1 MQWFANI
8 YLLYINFSSVG
19 RGLPLSGG
27 KCHQVQNLCIY
38 KATRVYIFS
47 KFEILQVFSAC
58 IYCRHRLVWL
68 GAGEFTLKIVSF
80 LCIYL
85 SFKWPQLAL
94 YMDQNIS
101 SLKKPPKLFSESFM
115 KFSADFVCQFCWR
128 IDCRADERRDTGEI
142 LENGRDFWFRINRF

>member
-1 MQWFANI
+1 MI
-8 YLLYINFSSVG
+8 CKYISITVYINFSSVG

-38 KATRVYIFS
+38 KAKSIYLLKVWNIAG
-47 KFEILQVFSAC
+47 LSAC
-58 IYCRHRLVWL
+58 IYCRHRLIWL

-142 LENGRDFWFRINRF
+142 LENGRDFWFRINHF

>member
-1 MQWFANI
+1 MVEVCHLVGVDANKCKI
-8 YLLYINFSSVG
+8 CVSIKPQEYISSQIWNIA
-19 RGLPLSGG
+19 GL
-27 KCHQVQNLCIY
+27 
-38 KATRVYIFS
+38 
-47 KFEILQVFSAC
+47 SAC
-58 IYCRHRLVWL
+58 IYCRHRLIWL

-115 KFSADFVCQFCWR
+115 KFSVDFVCQFCWR
-128 IDCRADERRDTGEI
+128 IDCRADERQDTGEI
-142 LENGRDFWFRINRF
+142 LENGRDFWFRINHF

>member
-1 MQWFANI
+1 MVEVCHLVGVDANKCKI
-8 YLLYINFSSVG
+8 CVSLKPQEYISSQSLKYC
-19 RGLPLSGG
+19 RSF
-27 KCHQVQNLCIY
+27 CMY
-38 KATRVYIFS
+38 
-47 KFEILQVFSAC
+47 ILQAQINLVRSRR
-58 IYCRHRLVWL
+58 IYSGVCLSCV
-68 GAGEFTLKIVSF
+68 
-80 LCIYL
+80 YL

-94 YMDQNIS
+94 YMDQNTS